1 MFCCWICMRVYEF
14 LWQLLRE
21 VVWEFWERF
30 CESYWGSGIQVVEGV
45 RVVNVLFTCW
55 RCESSLFVIL
65 IFADTSQN
73 RQTYCNFS
81 LKTSQN
87 SQHDIM
93 GIRDTLFVSHI
104 PPKTDKKHRDMAY
117 LTDMTR
123 HDNSQGCKLSKIES
137 LRLGFTFSKP
147 SLTDSSLKPCW
158 RPRGIY
164 VELESQKLEFHVNAT
179 WNFATWEHAN
189 RALEARFMAWISS
202 LKGSIC

>member
-1 MFCCWICMRVYEF
+1 MFYS
-14 LWQLLRE
+14 LA
-21 VVWEFWERF
+21 
-30 CESYWGSGIQVVEGV
+30 EGV
-45 RVVNVLFTCW
+45 RVFYCYFSLNTSQNSQQESWVLET
-55 RCESSLFVIL
+55 SLFVIL

-93 GIRDTLFVSHI
+93 GLRDTLFVLHI
-104 PPKTDKKHRDMAY
+104 PPKTDKKHRDMTY

-147 SLTDSSLKPCW
+147 SLTDSSFKPCW

-179 WNFATWEHAN
+179 WNFAT
-189 RALEARFMAWISS
+189 
-202 LKGSIC
+202 